1 MSSVP
6 IVRYTTN
13 CLLMESI
20 YKTSE
25 VLSASIYGFHDSW
38 DIVAIIIIIIII
50 TRLIYY
56 ARAEGR

>member
-1 MSSVP
+1 
-6 IVRYTTN
+6 
-13 CLLMESI
+13 MESI

-25 VLSASIYGFHDSW
+25 VLSASFYGFHDSW
-38 DIVAIIIIIIII
+38 DIVAIIIIIII